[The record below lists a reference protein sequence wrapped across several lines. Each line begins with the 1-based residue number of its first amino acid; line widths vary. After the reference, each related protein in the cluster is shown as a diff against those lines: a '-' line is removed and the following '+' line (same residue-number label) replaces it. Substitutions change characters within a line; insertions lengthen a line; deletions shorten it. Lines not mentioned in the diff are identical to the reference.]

1 MEDEEHAVSCPGICC
16 RSLLLL
22 LLFWEDVND
31 TAATE
36 CSGWCLWDDVASG
49 PPSSWVVDGGPW
61 GCRFLGR
68 LLLLLP

>member
-49 PPSSWVVDGGPW
+49 PFKS
-61 GCRFLGR
+61 RFATLC
-68 LLLLLP
+68 LKITMQ